1 MNLFI
6 SLLCILFSF
15 SFGQKANGQ
24 ELKFLLI
31 LKTEAEWTFD
41 NELETLPNIQW
52 IAHNSNSESWWLI
65 HAKSWDEM
73 QKIQS
78 AISNSVEVD
87 NQTELFQVHEIGNV
101 HLAERDT
108 IQTLRYHFLEYGIKM
123 IDPADDGSAF
133 RDRLNSQIE
142 NTQWLV
148 SDQFEGFMLAQMDDP
163 KQLKNAVNN
172 DPQIR
177 NLKLS
182 VQIDSMQIIYITKK

>member
-1 MNLFI
+1 MKVFI

-15 SFGQKANGQ
+15 SFAQKANGQ

-31 LKTEAEWTFD
+31 LKTDAEWTFD
-41 NELETLPNIQW
+41 KGLETLPNIQW
-52 IAHNSNSESWWLI
+52 IAHNATSESWWLI

-73 QKIQS
+73 QEIQS
-78 AISNSVEVD
+78 AISNAIGVD
-87 NQTELFQVHEIGNV
+87 NQTELFQVNEIGYVN
-101 HLAERDT
+101 LAKGDT

-142 NTQWLV
+142 HTQWLV

-172 DPQIR
+172 DPQIL

-182 VQIDSMQIIYITKK
+182 AQIDSMQIIYIAKK

>member
-1 MNLFI
+1 MKVFI

-15 SFGQKANGQ
+15 SFAQKANGQ

-31 LKTEAEWTFD
+31 LKTDAEWTFD
-41 NELETLPNIQW
+41 KELGITPTIQW
-52 IAHNSNSESWWLI
+52 IAHNATSESWWLI
-65 HAKSWDEM
+65 HAKSWNEM

-78 AISNSVEVD
+78 AISKAVEVD
-87 NQTELFQVHEIGNV
+87 NQTELFQVHEIGDVN
-101 HLAERDT
+101 LAKGDT

-123 IDPADDGSAF
+123 IDPADDGSSF
-133 RDRLNSQIE
+133 RDRLNSHIE

-182 VQIDSMQIIYITKK
+182 VQIDSMQIIYIDKN

>member
-1 MNLFI
+1 MNIFI
-6 SLLCILFSF
+6 SLLCILFSI
-15 SFGQKANGQ
+15 SIAQKANGQ

-31 LKTEAEWTFD
+31 LKTDTEWTFD
-41 NELETLPNIQW
+41 NELETLPSIQW
-52 IAHNSNSESWWLI
+52 IAHNSTSESWWLI

-73 QKIQS
+73 QEIQS
-78 AISNSVEVD
+78 DISNAVEVD
-87 NQTELFQVHEIGNV
+87 NKTELFQVNEIGNV
-101 HLAERDT
+101 NLAKGDT

-148 SDQFEGFMLAQMDDP
+148 SDQFEGFMMAKMGDYN
-163 KQLKNAVNN
+163 KLKNAVNN

-182 VQIDSMQIIYITKK
+182 AQIDSMQIIYIAKD